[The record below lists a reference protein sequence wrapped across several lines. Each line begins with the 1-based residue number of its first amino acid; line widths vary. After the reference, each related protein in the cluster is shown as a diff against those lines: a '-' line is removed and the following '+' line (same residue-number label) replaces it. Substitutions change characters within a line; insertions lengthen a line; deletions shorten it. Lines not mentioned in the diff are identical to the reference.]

1 MLKLHGGLKYA
12 WRKVMKMNNFI
23 NHFIKKNSNAI
34 IPILIAVLTVLIY
47 SNTLSSSFHFDDIRN
62 IEQNDKLLRLSNFL
76 NISGTRYVGE
86 LSFALN
92 YYLGKFDVL
101 GYHIVN
107 LIIHILNSIL
117 VWRLV
122 NLTFKTPVMGKTAVN
137 QQLNSLIALSSALIF
152 VAHPIQTQAVTYIVQ
167 RFASLATLFY
177 LLSIVLFVKWRL
189 SVGFRYR
196 AVFYIFSL
204 LSAVVA
210 MKTKEISFTLP
221 LIIFI
226 YEFAFFRDVRG
237 ILRRTFTLIPYLL
250 TILIIPLSMIGIA
263 KPVGEIVGDV
273 GRVAQETEKISR
285 ASYLLTQFRVIATYI
300 RLLFLPVDQN
310 LDYDYPIYHSFFT
323 PVVFLSFLFLLFIF
337 GIGVYLFMRSRRGGN
352 GYAMIA
358 SFGIFWFFITLSV
371 ESSIIPISD
380 VIFEHRL
387 YLPGIGAV
395 VAISTAILYGVE
407 YLKKQAG
414 MDSGSSSL
422 YVSCVVIF
430 AMVLPLSFATH
441 QRNRIWKDEITL
453 WRDVVIKSP
462 LKARAHNILG
472 NVYNNMEHS
481 EDAIEEF
488 RTAIRLR
495 PEHAETHYNLGLAY
509 DKTGR
514 TEEAMEELRTAIK
527 LKPDYPEAHNNLGV
541 IYAKKGRREDAMEEF
556 KTVIK
561 INPLFAEAH
570 NNLGFIYN
578 EMNQKEKALVEV
590 KIALEI
596 RPDDPEAQD
605 TLRKILQ
612 K

>member
-1 MLKLHGGLKYA
+1 
-12 WRKVMKMNNFI
+12 MKQLFRRY
-23 NHFIKKNSNAI
+23 HPAI
-34 IPILIAVLTVLIY
+34 MPILIAVLTVLIY
-47 SNTLSSSFHFDDIRN
+47 SNTLSSSFHFDDLRN
-62 IEQNDKLLRLSNFL
+62 IIQNDKLRTLSNFL
-76 NISGTRYVGE
+76 NLSGTRYIGE

-92 YYLGKFDVL
+92 YYFGKLDVL
-101 GYHIVN
+101 GYHRVN
-107 LIIHILNSIL
+107 LIIHIINGIL
-117 VWRLV
+117 VWWIV
-122 NLTFKTPVMGKTAVN
+122 NLTFRTPIMGKTAVN
-137 QQLNSLIALSSALIF
+137 QQLNSLIAITSALIF

-177 LLSIVLFVKWRL
+177 LLCIVLFVKWRL

-196 AVFYIFSL
+196 AVFYSFSL
-204 LSAVVA
+204 LSAVLA

-221 LIIFI
+221 LVILS
-226 YEFAFFRDVRG
+226 YEFVFFKDVRG
-237 ILRRTFTLIPYLL
+237 ILRRAFTLIPYLL
-250 TILIIPLSMIGIA
+250 TLLIIPLTMIGIA

-273 GRVAQETEKISR
+273 GRAAQETESISR
-285 ASYLLTQFRVIATYI
+285 ASYLLTQFRVIVTYI

-310 LDYDYPIYHSFFT
+310 LDYDYPVYHSLFT
-323 PVVFLSFLFLLFIF
+323 PVVFLSFLFLLFIV
-337 GIGVYLFMRSRRGGN
+337 GTGVYLFMRSRRGGS
-352 GYAMIA
+352 GYALIV

-387 YLPGIGAV
+387 YLPGVGAV
-395 VAISTAILYGVE
+395 VAFSTSILYGVE

-414 MDSGSSSL
+414 MDIGSSSL
-422 YVSCVVIF
+422 YVSCIVIF
-430 AMVLPLSFATH
+430 VMVLPLSFATY
-441 QRNRIWKDEITL
+441 QRNRVWKDEITL

-472 NVYNNMEHS
+472 NVYYNIEHL

-488 RTAIRLR
+488 RTALRLR
-495 PEHAETHYNLGLAY
+495 PDHAETHYNIGLAY

-514 TEEAMEELRTAIK
+514 TEEAIKELKTAIK

-561 INPLFAEAH
+561 INPRFAEAH

-596 RPDDPEAQD
+596 KPNDPEAQD
-605 TLRKILQ
+605 TLKKVLQ